1 MGDMNNDANLID
13 RFLEMLVAETGASQ
27 HTLSAY
33 RTDLEQ
39 ASAITGGRLS
49 SADREMIR
57 QLPSHWRRL
66 QNSTV
71 ARKSSSL
78 RRFFG
83 FLVEEGFLENDPSDA
98 LPRPGSVRSLP
109 KTLSHSEI
117 SLLFKLIEEGLA
129 GEHVKPSVV
138 RLSAI
143 LELLYGSGLRA
154 SELVGLQRSSI
165 VGEKPYLIIKGKGEK
180 ERLVPISQQARVA
193 VHRWVEFVD
202 SKEKWLFPSRTGHI
216 SRIRLF
222 QIIKE
227 HALRAGINPAKISP
241 HVLRHA
247 FATHLL
253 EGGADLRALQTLLG
267 HSDIS
272 TTQIY
277 THIDSARLVELV
289 NNRHP
294 LSQQNLAR

>member
-1 MGDMNNDANLID
+1 MSDDANLIE

-39 ASAITGGRLS
+39 ASVIVGGRLS
-49 SADREMIR
+49 NADREAVKT
-57 QLPSHWRRL
+57 LPSHWRKL

-83 FLVEEGFLENDPSDA
+83 FLVEEGFRENDPSDA
-98 LPRPGSVRSLP
+98 LPRPGLARSLP
-109 KTLSHSEI
+109 KTLSHAEI
-117 SLLFKLIEEGLA
+117 AMLFQLITEGLNNQP
-129 GEHVKPSVV
+129 VKPAIV

-143 LELLYGSGLRA
+143 MELLYGSGLRA
-154 SELVGLQRSSI
+154 SELVSLQRSSMASD
-165 VGEKPYLIIKGKGEK
+165 KPYLIVKGKGDK
-180 ERLVPISQQARVA
+180 ERLVPISQQARTA
-193 VHRWVEFVD
+193 VRRWIELID

-216 SRIRLF
+216 SRVRLF
-222 QIIKE
+222 QVIKE
-227 HALRAGINPAKISP
+227 HAAKAGIDPANISP

-294 LSQQNLAR
+294 LNQLNLVR

>member
-1 MGDMNNDANLID
+1 VHDMSDDANLIE

-39 ASAITGGRLS
+39 ASLITGGLLS

-57 QLPSHWRRL
+57 KLPSHWRRL
-66 QNSTV
+66 KNSTV

-83 FLVEEGFLENDPSDA
+83 FLVEEGFRENDPSDA
-98 LPRPGSVRSLP
+98 LPRPGLVRSLP
-109 KTLSHSEI
+109 KTLSHTEI
-117 SLLFKLIEEGLA
+117 ALLFQLVAEGL
-129 GEHVKPSVV
+129 GRKPVKPAVV

-165 VGEKPYLIIKGKGEK
+165 IGDKPYLIIKGKGGK

-193 VHRWVEFVD
+193 VGRWTEFVD

-227 HALRAGINPAKISP
+227 HAGRAGINPVKISP

-294 LSQQNLAR
+294 LSQLDLTR

>member
-1 MGDMNNDANLID
+1 MSNDANLIE
-13 RFLEMLVAETGASQ
+13 RFLEMLVAEAGASQ

-39 ASAITGGRLS
+39 ASVIAGGRLS
-49 SADREMIR
+49 GADREMIR
-57 QLPSHWRRL
+57 KLPSHWRKL
-66 QNSTV
+66 QNSTM

-83 FLVEEGFLENDPSDA
+83 FLVEEGFRENDPSDA
-98 LPRPGSVRSLP
+98 LPRPGLVRSLP

-117 SLLFKLIEEGLA
+117 TLLFQLIAEGLA
-129 GEHVKPSVV
+129 REPVKPSVV

-143 LELLYGSGLRA
+143 MELLYGSGLRA

-165 VGEKPYLIIKGKGEK
+165 TGDKPYLIIKGKGEK
-180 ERLVPISQQARVA
+180 ERLVPISQQARSA
-193 VHRWVEFVD
+193 VRRWAACVD
-202 SKEKWLFPSRTGHI
+202 PQEKWFFPSRTGHI
-216 SRIRLF
+216 SRVRLF
-222 QIIKE
+222 QMIKE
-227 HALRAGINPAKISP
+227 HAAKAGINPAKISP

-294 LSQQNLAR
+294 LNQLDLAR

>member
-1 MGDMNNDANLID
+1 M
-13 RFLEMLVAETGASQ
+13 
-27 HTLSAY
+27 
-33 RTDLEQ
+33 
-39 ASAITGGRLS
+39 
-49 SADREMIR
+49 
-57 QLPSHWRRL
+57 
-66 QNSTV
+66 
-71 ARKSSSL
+71 
-78 RRFFG
+78 
-83 FLVEEGFLENDPSDA
+83 
-98 LPRPGSVRSLP
+98 RSLP
-109 KTLSHSEI
+109 KTLSHAEI
-117 SLLFKLIEEGLA
+117 ALLFELVASGLD
-129 GEHVKPSVV
+129 GDPVKPSMV

-154 SELVGLQRSSI
+154 SELVGLFRSSV

-180 ERLVPISQQARVA
+180 ERLVPISHQARMA
-193 VHRWVEFVD
+193 VRRWTEFVD
-202 SKEKWLFPSRTGHI
+202 PREKWLFPSRTGHI

-227 HALRAGINPAKISP
+227 HAARAGINPAKISP

-294 LSQQNLAR
+294 LSQRNLAR

>member
-1 MGDMNNDANLID
+1 MSDDANLIE
-13 RFLEMLVAETGASQ
+13 RFLEMLVAEAGASQ

-39 ASAITGGRLS
+39 ASAITGGQLS

-57 QLPSHWRRL
+57 KLPSHWRRL

-83 FLVEEGFLENDPSDA
+83 FLVEEGFRENDPSDA
-98 LPRPGSVRSLP
+98 LPRPGLVRSLP
-109 KTLSHSEI
+109 RTLSHSEI
-117 SLLFKLIEEGLA
+117 ALLFQLIAEGL
-129 GEHVKPSVV
+129 GREPVKPSIV

-154 SELVGLQRSSI
+154 SELVGLQRSS
-165 VGEKPYLIIKGKGEK
+165 VTGDRLYLIIKGKGEK
-180 ERLVPISQQARVA
+180 ERLVPISQQARNA
-193 VHRWVEFVD
+193 LRRWTEFVD
-202 SKEKWLFPSRTGHI
+202 PKEKWIFPSRTGHI

-227 HALRAGINPAKISP
+227 HAVRAGVNPIKISP

-294 LSQQNLAR
+294 LSQLNLTR

>member
-1 MGDMNNDANLID
+1 MSNDANLID
-13 RFLEMLVAETGASQ
+13 RFLEMLLAETGASQ

-39 ASAITGGRLS
+39 ASTITGGRLAT
-49 SADREMIR
+49 ADREIIR
-57 QLPSHWRRL
+57 KLPSHWRRL
-66 QNSTV
+66 QSSTV

-83 FLVEEGFLENDPSDA
+83 FLVEEGFLLNDPSDA
-98 LPRPGSVRSLP
+98 LPKPSLARSLP
-109 KTLSHSEI
+109 KTLSHTEI
-117 SLLFKLIEEGLA
+117 SSLFESIKVELTNES
-129 GEHVKPSVV
+129 VKPTVF

-154 SELVGLQRSSI
+154 SELVSLQRSS
-165 VGEKPYLIIKGKGEK
+165 VKRDKPYLIIKGKGDK
-180 ERLVPISQQARVA
+180 ERLVPISHQARDA
-193 VHRWVEFVD
+193 VHRWADFVD
-202 SKEKWLFPSRTGHI
+202 PREKWLFPSRTGHI

-222 QIIKE
+222 QIVKE
-227 HALRAGINPAKISP
+227 HASRAGINPAKISP

-294 LSQQNLAR
+294 LGQRNLAR

>member
-1 MGDMNNDANLID
+1 MNDDANLIE
-13 RFLEMLVAETGASQ
+13 RFLEMLVAETGAS
-27 HTLSAY
+27 HNTLSAY

-39 ASAITGGRLS
+39 ASSIASGRLAQ
-49 SADREMIR
+49 ADRDMIAT
-57 QLPSHWRRL
+57 LPSHWRRL

-83 FLVEEGFLENDPSDA
+83 FLVEEGFRENDPSDA
-98 LPRPGSVRSLP
+98 LPRPGLVRSLP
-109 KTLSHSEI
+109 KTLSHAEI
-117 SLLFKLIEEGLA
+117 ALLFELVASGLD
-129 GEHVKPSVV
+129 GDPVKPSMV

-154 SELVGLQRSSI
+154 SELVGLFRSSI

-180 ERLVPISQQARVA
+180 ERLVPISDQARAA
-193 VHRWVEFVD
+193 VRRWAEFVD
-202 SKEKWLFPSRTGHI
+202 PKEKWLFPSRTGHI

-227 HALRAGINPAKISP
+227 HAARAGINPAKISP

-294 LSQQNLAR
+294 LSQRNLAR

>member
-1 MGDMNNDANLID
+1 MSDDTNLIE

-39 ASAITGGRLS
+39 ASVITGGRLC
-49 SADREMIR
+49 SADSEMIEK
-57 QLPSHWRRL
+57 LPSHWRKL

-83 FLVEEGFLENDPSDA
+83 FLVEEGFRENDPSDA
-98 LPRPGSVRSLP
+98 LPRPGLVRSLP
-109 KTLSHSEI
+109 KTLSHAEI
-117 SLLFKLIEEGLA
+117 RLLFQLIAEGL
-129 GEHVKPSVV
+129 GREPVKPAVV

-143 LELLYGSGLRA
+143 MELLYGSGLRA

-165 VGEKPYLIIKGKGEK
+165 TGDKSYLIIKGKGEK
-180 ERLVPISQQARVA
+180 ERLVPISQQARSA
-193 VHRWVEFVD
+193 VRRWAEFIGPQ
-202 SKEKWLFPSRTGHI
+202 EKWLFPSRTGHI

-227 HALRAGINPAKISP
+227 HAARAGINPAKISP

-294 LSQQNLAR
+294 LNQLDLAR